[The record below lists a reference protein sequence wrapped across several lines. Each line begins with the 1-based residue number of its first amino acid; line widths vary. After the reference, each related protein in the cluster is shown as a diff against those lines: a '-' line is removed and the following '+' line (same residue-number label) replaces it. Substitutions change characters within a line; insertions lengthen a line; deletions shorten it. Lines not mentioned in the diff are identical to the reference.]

1 MIKLPTQFDA
11 RARQHLETA
20 AAGGS
25 TSTCCSSCVVTL
37 GSAVVA
43 SSMYLA
49 HLRKRARGDG
59 EDGVPA
65 VGPIEPTNPWAH
77 PEAVAPAD
85 AAISIANAVNSEA
98 SVESSPA
105 ATPSTL
111 PADEPSLLSSTWFWV
126 VMVTLF
132 ALFGSMLGDIGAIV
146 ISSGLAL
153 LSLVGWV
160 RLHQRA
166 GIGPVQAIVVGVVS
180 LVLTLGAIVLEAM
193 AWMGA
198 L

>member
-37 GSAVVA
+37 GSTVVA

-49 HLRKRARGDG
+49 HLRKLARGDG
-59 EDGVPA
+59 EGDVPA
-65 VGPIEPTNPWAH
+65 TGSIEPTNLWAH
-77 PEAVAPAD
+77 PEGVVPAD
-85 AAISIANAVNSEA
+85 AVTSSTHQASAEANLAAPPSA
-98 SVESSPA
+98 SP
-105 ATPSTL
+105 P
-111 PADEPSLLSSTWFWV
+111 DEPSLLSSTWFWV
-126 VMVTLF
+126 VMVILF
-132 ALFGSMLGDIGAIV
+132 ALFASMLGDIGAIA
-146 ISSGLAL
+146 ISMGLAM

-180 LVLTLGAIVLEAM
+180 LLLVLGAIVLEAM

>member
-49 HLRKRARGDG
+49 HLRKRARGAG

-65 VGPIEPTNPWAH
+65 AGPIEPTNPWAH
-77 PEAVAPAD
+77 PEGVAPAD
-85 AAISIANAVNSEA
+85 AVISSTNAVNSEA
-98 SVESSPA
+98 SGESSPA
-105 ATPSTL
+105 APPSTS
-111 PADEPSLLSSTWFWV
+111 PPDEPSLLSSTWFWV
-126 VMVTLF
+126 VMVILF

>member
-37 GSAVVA
+37 GSTVVA
-43 SSMYLA
+43 SSMYMA
-49 HLRKRARGDG
+49 HLRKLARGAG

-65 VGPIEPTNPWAH
+65 AGSMDPTNPWDH
-77 PEAVAPAD
+77 PEGVVPAD
-85 AAISIANAVNSEA
+85 AVTSSTHQASAEAN
-98 SVESSPA
+98 PA
-105 ATPSTL
+105 APPSAS
-111 PADEPSLLSSTWFWV
+111 PPDEPSLLSSTWFWV
-126 VMVTLF
+126 VTVILF
-132 ALFGSMLGDIGAIV
+132 ALFASMLGDIGAIA
-146 ISSGLAL
+146 ISMGLAM

-180 LVLTLGAIVLEAM
+180 LVLVLGAIVLEAM

>member
-1 MIKLPTQFDA
+1 
-11 RARQHLETA
+11 
-20 AAGGS
+20 
-25 TSTCCSSCVVTL
+25 
-37 GSAVVA
+37 
-43 SSMYLA
+43 MYLA
-49 HLRKRARGDG
+49 HLRKRARGAG

-65 VGPIEPTNPWAH
+65 AGPIEPTNPWAH
-77 PEAVAPAD
+77 PEGVAPAD
-85 AAISIANAVNSEA
+85 AAISSANAVNSEA
-98 SVESSPA
+98 SGASSLA
-105 ATPSTL
+105 ATPSTS

-126 VMVTLF
+126 VMVIVF

-180 LVLTLGAIVLEAM
+180 LVLILGAIVLEAM

>member
-11 RARQHLETA
+11 HARQHLDTA

-37 GSAVVA
+37 GSTVVA
-43 SSMYLA
+43 SSMYMA

-59 EDGVPA
+59 QDGVPA
-65 VGPIEPTNPWAH
+65 GVAVDSVNPWAH
-77 PEAVAPAD
+77 PEGVAPAD
-85 AAISIANAVNSEA
+85 AVISSTNEVNSESNPVAPSSA
-98 SVESSPA
+98 SP
-105 ATPSTL
+105 P
-111 PADEPSLLSSTWFWV
+111 DEPSLLSSTWFWV
-126 VMVTLF
+126 VMVILF
-132 ALFGSMLGDIGAIV
+132 ALFASMLGDIGAIA
-146 ISSGLAL
+146 ISMGLAM

-180 LVLTLGAIVLEAM
+180 LVLVLGAIVLEAM

>member
-37 GSAVVA
+37 GSTVVA
-43 SSMYLA
+43 SSMYMA
-49 HLRKRARGDG
+49 HLRKLARDAG

-65 VGPIEPTNPWAH
+65 AGSMELTNPWDH
-77 PEAVAPAD
+77 PEGVVPAD
-85 AAISIANAVNSEA
+85 AVTSSTHQVSAEAN
-98 SVESSPA
+98 PA
-105 ATPSTL
+105 APPSAS
-111 PADEPSLLSSTWFWV
+111 PPDEPSLLSSTWFWV
-126 VMVTLF
+126 VMVILF
-132 ALFGSMLGDIGAIV
+132 ALFASMLGDIGAIA
-146 ISSGLAL
+146 ISMGLAM

-180 LVLTLGAIVLEAM
+180 LVLVLGAIVLEAM